1 MWTPEN
7 RPRYNRD
14 KLRYPS
20 DLTNEEWGHLE
31 HLIPPAKRGG
41 RRREVDER
49 EVLNGLLYV
58 LSTGC
63 QCMPLRRRGALYP
76 QGLAAAKYIVRLLPT
91 LGVRRD
97 AIENSF

>member
-1 MWTPEN
+1 MGMMWTTEN

-14 KLRYPS
+14 KLRS
-20 DLTNEEWGHLE
+20 DLTNEEWGHVE
-31 HLIPPAKRGG
+31 PLIPPAKRGG

-63 QCMPLRRRGALYP
+63 QWRYIPRDLP
-76 QGLAAAKYIVRLLPT
+76 PAKHIVRLLST

-97 AIENSF
+97 VVENSL